1 MTKREQTPNL
11 PDYFGIP
18 DDENKLIVQKS
29 NPLQTLSETGLT
41 LSQFKILD
49 AYLSRIN
56 SRNKNKRH
64 VRFEKGQLEKI
75 LGVSRLLKDDLKNRL
90 DNLFQK
96 VTIKDKNKKNG
107 FTTIALFEKAEA
119 YQDDDGLWKVDL
131 ICTPSAMEYIFNIEN
146 LGYLRYR
153 LKNIINL
160 TSRYSYVLYLYL
172 ERHRDLKKV
181 KTWKISIENLK
192 TILNC
197 TAESYTTYRR
207 FNDLILKKCQKEIN
221 EKTCIRFSY
230 KPVDRKLRAYTN
242 IEFTLEKLPQ
252 DPLDCSKFDIDN
264 NSQANLENKT
274 QHIQDDI
281 LNERVPNDEQH
292 NPKNVESA
300 SKIGYHNDSFLEILG
315 CVCNSEF
322 SPEQIKT
329 IRAYLTRLFGDYCKN
344 GGLEIISYDYL
355 TRKMKEINQYWKK
368 SKPKKTSKFTNL
380 LQIIKKDIKKY
391 DEMSYKH
398 PINNS

>member
-1 MTKREQTPNL
+1 MTKRKQTPNL

-119 YQDDDGLWKVDL
+119 YQDNDGLWKVDL

-197 TAESYTTYRR
+197 TAETYTTYRR

-230 KPVDRKLRAYTN
+230 KPVDRKLRVYTN
-242 IEFTLEKLPQ
+242 IEFTLEKSPQ
-252 DPLDCSKFDIDN
+252 DPLDCIESDVDN

-274 QHIQDDI
+274 QYIQEAISKDQA
-281 LNERVPNDEQH
+281 PNDKQYK
-292 NPKNVESA
+292 PKNVKPA
-300 SKIGYHNDSFLEILG
+300 SKTRYYGDSFSEILG

-355 TRKMKEINQYWKK
+355 TRNMKEINYYWEK
-368 SKPKKTSKFTNL
+368 SKPKKTSKFTYL

-398 PINNS
+398 PINKS

>member
-1 MTKREQTPNL
+1 MTKRIKTSNL

-56 SRNKNKRH
+56 SRDKNKRH

-75 LGVSRLLKDDLKNRL
+75 LGVDRIRKEELDKRLN
-90 DNLFQK
+90 NLFK
-96 VTIKDKNKKNG
+96 VVTIKDKNKQNG
-107 FTTIALFEKAEA
+107 FTKISLFEKAEA
-119 YQDDDGLWKVDL
+119 HQNDNGLWEVDL

-192 TILNC
+192 TVLNC
-197 TAESYTTYRR
+197 TAERYKVFKC
-207 FNDLILKKCQKEIN
+207 FNAEILKKCQKEIN

-242 IEFTLEKLPQ
+242 IEFTLEKSPQ
-252 DPLDCSKFDIDN
+252 DPPDCIESDIDN

-274 QHIQDDI
+274 QHIQEAISKEQAIDD
-281 LNERVPNDEQH
+281 DQH
-292 NPKNVESA
+292 KPKNVKPV
-300 SKIGYHNDSFLEILG
+300 SKTVYCGDSFLEILG

-322 SPEQIKT
+322 STEQIKT

-355 TRKMKEINQYWKK
+355 TRNMKEINYYWEK
-368 SKPKKTSKFTNL
+368 SKPKKTSKFTYL

-398 PINNS
+398 PINRN